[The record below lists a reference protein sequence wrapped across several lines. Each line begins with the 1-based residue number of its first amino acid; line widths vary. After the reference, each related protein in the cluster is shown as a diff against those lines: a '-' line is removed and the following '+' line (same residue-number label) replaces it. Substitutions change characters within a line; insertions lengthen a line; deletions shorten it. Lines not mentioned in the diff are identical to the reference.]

1 MYWTVLIVALA
12 GLALL
17 GVVAAQELSGPYPAT
32 AKRTL
37 VAAWLVA
44 AAATAWWAARPGAA
58 PLVVAVCGFA
68 FLAATLNRKH
78 EPAAPPVDDRRTPY
92 QPPR

>member
-12 GLALL
+12 GLVLL
-17 GVVAAQELSGPYPAT
+17 GVVAARELSGPYPRT

-37 VAAWLVA
+37 VTAWLVA
-44 AAATAWWAARPGAA
+44 AGAIAWWAVRPGAA

-68 FLAATLNRKH
+68 FLAATLNRKRA
-78 EPAAPPVDDRRTPY
+78 PSAPPADSRRTPY

>member
-1 MYWTVLIVALA
+1 MYWTVLIVAFA
-12 GLALL
+12 GLVLL
-17 GVVAAQELSGPYPAT
+17 GVVAARELSAPYPAT

-44 AAATAWWAARPGAA
+44 AGATAWWAARPGAA
-58 PLVVAVCGFA
+58 PLLVAICGFA
-68 FLAATLNRKH
+68 FLAATLNRKG
-78 EPAAPPVDDRRTPY
+78 EPSAPSADGRRTPY